1 MLRDTYDVMIKA
13 HRERKLLR
21 PYSPLNA
28 RQSTQNQEDDTHVQ
42 SLTGTSNMEK
52 RPSTRKR
59 NEEQTDKQ
67 S

>member
-13 HRERKLLR
+13 HHERKLSR

-28 RQSTQNQEDDTHVQ
+28 RQLINKQEDDTHVQ

-52 RPSTRKR
+52 RPSVKKR
-59 NEEQTDKQ
+59 DQEGKDKQ